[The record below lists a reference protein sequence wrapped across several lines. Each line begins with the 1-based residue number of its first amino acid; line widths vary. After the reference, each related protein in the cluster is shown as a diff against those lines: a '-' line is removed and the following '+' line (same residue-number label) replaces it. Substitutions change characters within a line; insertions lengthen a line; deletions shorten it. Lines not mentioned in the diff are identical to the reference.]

1 MPILSSPERAGGA
14 TTSSNIINIQGKN
27 NQKTSHIFWY
37 TVKSMGEKR
46 IVYMDH
52 SATTYVR
59 KEVLDAMIPY
69 HTELF
74 GNPSSIYS
82 IARASKK
89 AIDTAREQVAKA
101 LGAEPDEIYFTSGGS
116 ESDNWAI
123 KGIAW
128 ANRKKGNHI
137 ITSSIEHHAVLHACE
152 YLEKE
157 GFTVTY
163 LPVDQFGLVDP
174 AELEKAIT
182 DQTILIT
189 VMYANNEI
197 GTIEPIAEL
206 GAIARNHKIL
216 FHTDAVQVIGNIPVD
231 VKAQNIDLL
240 SLSAHKF
247 YGPKGVGAL
256 YIRKGTKIDNLIH
269 GGGQERRRRAGTENI
284 AGIVGLGK
292 AIELATADIEGH
304 NRKIR
309 ALRDRLMER
318 ILEKIP
324 HSRLNGHPEK
334 RLAGNINI
342 SFEFIE
348 GESMLLWL
356 DDEGI
361 CASTGSAC
369 TSGSLEPSHVLLATG
384 LPVEISH
391 GSLRL
396 TLGNINTDADVDFV
410 LEVLPKVV
418 SRLRDMSPLY
428 LKSGKEGGCNV
439 Q

>member
-1 MPILSSPERAGGA
+1 
-14 TTSSNIINIQGKN
+14 
-27 NQKTSHIFWY
+27 
-37 TVKSMGEKR
+37 MGEKR

-52 SATTYVR
+52 SATTYTK
-59 KEVLDAMIPY
+59 KEVLEAMIPY
-69 HTELF
+69 FSEHF

-82 IARASKK
+82 IAGDSKK
-89 AIDTAREQVAKA
+89 VIDAARVQVSKA
-101 LGAEPDEIYFTSGGS
+101 LGADTDEIYFTSGGS

-123 KGIAW
+123 KGVAF

-137 ITSSIEHHAVLHACE
+137 ITSAIEHHAVLHTCK

-163 LPVDQFGLVDP
+163 LPVDKYGMVDP
-174 AELEKAIT
+174 ADLEKAIT
-182 DQTILIT
+182 EKTILVS
-189 VMYANNEI
+189 VMFANNEI

-206 GAIARNHKIL
+206 GAVAHNHKVY
-216 FHTDAVQVIGNIPVD
+216 FHTDAVQAIGNVPVD
-231 VKAQNIDLL
+231 VKAQNIDML

-247 YGPKGVGAL
+247 YGPKGIGAL
-256 YIRKGTKIDNLIH
+256 YIRKGMKIENLIH
-269 GGGQERRRRAGTENI
+269 GGGQERKRRAGTENI

-292 AIELATADIEGH
+292 AIELATADIDGH
-304 NRKIR
+304 NRRIR
-309 ALRDRLMER
+309 AMRDRLLQG
-318 ILEKIP
+318 ILTKIP
-324 HSRLNGHPEK
+324 GTHLNGHNEK
-334 RLAGNINI
+334 RLPGNVNV

-369 TSGSLEPSHVLLATG
+369 TSGSLEPSHVLIATG
-384 LPVEISH
+384 LPVELSH

-396 TLGNINTDADVDFV
+396 TLGDINTEQDVDFV
-410 LEVLPKVV
+410 LKVLPKIV

-428 LKSGKEGGCNV
+428 RKSGKEGGCDV

>member
-1 MPILSSPERAGGA
+1 MHGWERIIRHPRTYSGTREAMGA
-14 TTSSNIINIQGKN
+14 QRTI
-27 NQKTSHIFWY
+27 
-37 TVKSMGEKR
+37 
-46 IVYMDH
+46 YMDH
-52 SATTYVR
+52 SATTFV
-59 KEVLDAMIPY
+59 KPEVANAMIPY
-69 HTELF
+69 FTEHF

-82 IARASKK
+82 IARESKK
-89 AIDTAREQVAKA
+89 AIDAARVQTAKA
-101 LGAEPDEIYFTSGGS
+101 LGADPDEIYFTSGGS

-123 KGIAW
+123 KGVAF
-128 ANRKKGNHI
+128 ANRKRGNHI
-137 ITSSIEHHAVLHACE
+137 ITSQIEHHAVLHTCQ

-157 GFTVTY
+157 GFEVTY
-163 LPVDQFGLVDP
+163 LPVDKYGLVDP
-174 AELEKAIT
+174 AVLEKAIT
-182 DQTILIT
+182 EKTILISI
-189 VMYANNEI
+189 MYANNEI

-206 GAIARNHKIL
+206 GAIARKHKVY
-216 FHTDAVQVIGNIPVD
+216 FHTDAVQAIGSVPID

-247 YGPKGVGAL
+247 YGPKGTGAL
-256 YIRKGTKIDNLIH
+256 YIKKGVRIDNLIH

-292 AIELATADIEGH
+292 AIEQATADIPGH
-304 NRKIR
+304 AAKIR
-309 ALRDRLMER
+309 AMRDRL
-318 ILEKIP
+318 IKGVLATIS
-324 HSRLNGHPEK
+324 HTRLNGHPEK
-334 RLAGNINI
+334 RLAGNFNV

-396 TLGNINTDADVDFV
+396 SLGDANSDKDVDFV

-418 SRLRDMSPLY
+418 KKLRDMSPLFV
-428 LKSGKEGGCNV
+428 KSGKEGGCNV

>member
-1 MPILSSPERAGGA
+1 
-14 TTSSNIINIQGKN
+14 
-27 NQKTSHIFWY
+27 
-37 TVKSMGEKR
+37 MGEKR
-46 IVYMDH
+46 IIYMDH

-59 KEVLDAMIPY
+59 KEVVDAMAPY
-69 HTELF
+69 HAEHF

-82 IARASKK
+82 IARESKK
-89 AIDTAREQVAKA
+89 AIDTARVQVAQA
-101 LGAEPDEIYFTSGGS
+101 LGTDPDEIYFTSGGS

-123 KGIAW
+123 KGVAF

-137 ITSSIEHHAVLHACE
+137 ITSAIEHHAVIHTCE
-152 YLEKE
+152 YLGKE

-163 LPVDQFGLVDP
+163 LPVDEYGLVNP

-182 DQTILIT
+182 DKTILISI
-189 VMYANNEI
+189 MYANNEI

-206 GAIARNHKIL
+206 GAIARNHKIP
-216 FHTDAVQVIGNIPVD
+216 FHTDAVQAIGNIPID
-231 VKAQNIDLL
+231 AKAQNIDLL

-256 YIRKGTKIDNLIH
+256 YIRKGIKIDNLIH

-284 AGIVGLGK
+284 AGIAGLGK

-309 ALRDRLMER
+309 ALRDRLLNS
-318 ILEKIP
+318 ILATIP
-324 HSRLNGHPEK
+324 HTHLNGHPEK
-334 RLAGNINI
+334 RLPGNINI
-342 SFEFIE
+342 SFEFVE

-396 TLGNINTDADVDFV
+396 TLGNVNTDVDVDFV
-410 LEVLPKVV
+410 LDVLPKVV
-418 SRLRDMSPLY
+418 SRLREMSPLY
-428 LKSGKEGGCNV
+428 HKAGKQGEGV
-439 Q
+439 KK

>member
-1 MPILSSPERAGGA
+1 
-14 TTSSNIINIQGKN
+14 
-27 NQKTSHIFWY
+27 
-37 TVKSMGEKR
+37 MGEKR
-46 IVYMDH
+46 IIYMDH
-52 SATTYVR
+52 SATTYVH
-59 KEVLDAMIPY
+59 KDVIEAMTPY
-69 HTELF
+69 HAEFF

-82 IARASKK
+82 FSKHSKK
-89 AIDTAREQVAKA
+89 AIDAARAQVAQA

-123 KGIAW
+123 KGIAY

-137 ITSSIEHHAVLHACE
+137 ITTKIEHHAVIHTCE
-152 YLEKE
+152 YLEKN
-157 GFTVTY
+157 GFEVTY
-163 LPVDQFGLVDP
+163 LPVDQYGLVDP
-174 AELEKAIT
+174 ADLEKTIT
-182 DQTILIT
+182 DKTILISI
-189 VMYANNEI
+189 MYANNEI

-206 GAIARNHKIL
+206 GAIAKKHNVP
-216 FHTDAVQVIGNIPVD
+216 FHTDAVQAVGNVHID

-240 SLSAHKF
+240 SLSAHKL
-247 YGPKGVGAL
+247 YGPKGVGVL

-304 NRKIR
+304 NRKIL
-309 ALRDRLMER
+309 ALRDRLLR
-318 ILEKIP
+318 GIIATIP
-324 HSRLNGHPEK
+324 HAHLNGHPEK
-334 RLAGNINI
+334 RLPGNINI

-396 TLGNINTDADVDFV
+396 TLGDVNTDADVDFV

-418 SRLRDMSPLY
+418 TRLREMSPLY
-428 LKSGKEGGCNV
+428 KKSGKEGGCNV
-439 Q
+439 

>member
-1 MPILSSPERAGGA
+1 
-14 TTSSNIINIQGKN
+14 
-27 NQKTSHIFWY
+27 
-37 TVKSMGEKR
+37 MGEKR

-52 SATTYVR
+52 SATTYTR

-69 HTELF
+69 YAENF

-82 IARASKK
+82 IARVSKN
-89 AIDTAREQVAKA
+89 ALDIARAQVAKA
-101 LGAEPDEIYFTSGGS
+101 LGADPDEIYFTSCGS

-123 KGIAW
+123 KGIAFG
-128 ANRKKGNHI
+128 NRKKGNHI
-137 ITSSIEHHAVLHACE
+137 ITTKIEHHAVLHTCK

-157 GFTVTY
+157 GFSVTY
-163 LPVDQFGLVDP
+163 LPVDNYGLVDP
-174 AELEKAIT
+174 ADLEKAIT
-182 DQTILIT
+182 DTTILVTI
-189 VMYANNEI
+189 MYANNEI
-197 GTIEPIAEL
+197 GTIEPVAEL
-206 GAIARNHKIL
+206 GAIARRHKVY
-216 FHTDAVQVIGNIPVD
+216 FHTDAVQVIGNVPVD
-231 VKAQNIDLL
+231 VRAENIDLL

-256 YIRKGTKIDNLIH
+256 YIRKGVKIDNLIH

-304 NRKIR
+304 NRRIR
-309 ALRDRLMER
+309 AMRDRLLKG
-318 ILEKIP
+318 IVEKIP
-324 HSRLNGHPEK
+324 HTHLNGHPEK
-334 RLAGNINI
+334 RLPGNINI

-396 TLGNINTDADVDFV
+396 TLGNVNTEADVDFV

-428 LKSGKEGGCNV
+428 QKSGKEGDCDV

>member
-1 MPILSSPERAGGA
+1 MGKQR
-14 TTSSNIINIQGKN
+14 II
-27 NQKTSHIFWY
+27 
-37 TVKSMGEKR
+37 
-46 IVYMDH
+46 YMDH
-52 SATTYVR
+52 SATTYT
-59 KEVLDAMIPY
+59 KEEVVDAMLPY
-69 HTELF
+69 FTRHF
-74 GNPSSIYS
+74 GNPSSIYG
-82 IARASKK
+82 IARESKT
-89 AIDTAREQVAKA
+89 AIDTARAQVAKA
-101 LGAEPDEIYFTSGGS
+101 LGAQPDEIYFTSCGS

-123 KGIAW
+123 KGVAY
-128 ANRKKGNHI
+128 ANRKRGNHI
-137 ITSSIEHHAVLHACE
+137 VTTKIEHHAVLHTCQF
-152 YLEKE
+152 LEKE

-163 LPVDQFGLVDP
+163 LPVDQYGRVDP
-174 AELEKAIT
+174 ADLEKAIT
-182 DQTILIT
+182 DKTILVSI
-189 VMYANNEI
+189 MYANNEI
-197 GTIEPIAEL
+197 GTIEPIREL
-206 GAIARNHKIL
+206 AAIAQKHKVY
-216 FHTDAVQVIGNIPVD
+216 FHTDAVQAIGNIPID

-256 YIRKGTKIDNLIH
+256 YIRNGVRIENLIH
-269 GGGQERRRRAGTENI
+269 GGGQERKKRAGTENI
-284 AGIVGLGK
+284 AGIVGCGK

-304 NRKIR
+304 NARIR
-309 ALRDRLMER
+309 AMRDRL
-318 ILEKIP
+318 LQGVLAKIP
-324 HSRLNGHPEK
+324 HARLNGHPTE
-334 RLAGNINI
+334 RLAGNFNV

-396 TLGNINTDADVDFV
+396 TLGDANTDEDVDIV

-428 LKSGKEGGCNV
+428 QKAAKDGGCNV
-439 Q
+439 

>member
-1 MPILSSPERAGGA
+1 MQERIIHISAKNQIPEE
-14 TTSSNIINIQGKN
+14 T
-27 NQKTSHIFWY
+27 
-37 TVKSMGEKR
+37 MEEKR
-46 IVYMDH
+46 TIYMDH
-52 SATTYVR
+52 SATTYTR
-59 KEVLDAMIPY
+59 KEVLEAMIPY
-69 HTELF
+69 FTKHF

-82 IARASKK
+82 IARDSKK
-89 AIDTAREQVAKA
+89 AIDTSRVQTAKA
-101 LGAEPDEIYFTSGGS
+101 LGADPDEIYFTSGGS

-123 KGIAW
+123 KGVAL
-128 ANRKKGNHI
+128 ANRKRGNHI
-137 ITSSIEHHAVLHACE
+137 ITTQIEHHAVLHTCQF
-152 YLEKE
+152 LEKE
-157 GFTVTY
+157 GFEVTY
-163 LPVDQFGLVDP
+163 LPVDQYGLVDP
-174 AELEKAIT
+174 SVLEKAIT
-182 DQTILIT
+182 EKTILISI
-189 VMYANNEI
+189 MYANNEI

-206 GAIARNHKIL
+206 GAIARKHKVY
-216 FHTDAVQVIGNIPVD
+216 FHTDAVQVIGNIPID

-247 YGPKGVGAL
+247 YGPKGIGAL
-256 YIRKGTKIDNLIH
+256 YIKKGVRIENLIH

-292 AIELATADIEGH
+292 AIEMATADIPGH
-304 NRKIR
+304 SAKIR
-309 ALRDRLMER
+309 AMRDRL
-318 ILEKIP
+318 IKGVLDTIS
-324 HSRLNGHPEK
+324 HARLNGHPEK
-334 RLAGNINI
+334 RLPGNFNV

-396 TLGNINTDADVDFV
+396 TLGDANTEKDVDFV

-418 SRLRDMSPLY
+418 TKLRDMSPLY
-428 LKSGKEGGCNV
+428 QKSGKEGGCNV
-439 Q
+439 

>member
-1 MPILSSPERAGGA
+1 
-14 TTSSNIINIQGKN
+14 
-27 NQKTSHIFWY
+27 
-37 TVKSMGEKR
+37 MGEKR
-46 IVYMDH
+46 TVYLDH

-59 KEVLDAMIPY
+59 KEVLDAMVPY
-69 HTELF
+69 FTDHF
-74 GNPSSIYS
+74 GNPSSIYH
-82 IARASKK
+82 IAGVSRK
-89 AIDTAREQVAKA
+89 AIDTARAQVAKA
-101 LGAEPDEIYFTSGGS
+101 LGATPEEIYFTSGGS

-123 KGIAW
+123 KGIAS
-128 ANRKKGNHI
+128 ANVKKGNHI
-137 ITSSIEHHAVLHACE
+137 ITTKIEHHAVLHTCQF
-152 YLEKE
+152 LEKN

-163 LPVDQFGLVDP
+163 LPVDKYGLVDP
-174 AELEKAIT
+174 AVLERAIT
-182 DQTILIT
+182 DKTILISI
-189 VMYANNEI
+189 MYANNEI

-206 GAIARNHKIL
+206 GAIARKHKIP
-216 FHTDAVQVIGNIPVD
+216 FHTDAVQAIGNVKID
-231 VKAQNIDLL
+231 VNAQNIDLL

-247 YGPKGVGAL
+247 YGPKGVGVL

-284 AGIVGLGK
+284 AGIVGCGK

-304 NRKIR
+304 NKRIR
-309 ALRDRLMER
+309 ALRDRLLAG
-318 ILEKIP
+318 IQAAIP
-324 HSRLNGHPEK
+324 HTHLNGHPEK
-334 RLAGNINI
+334 RLPGNINI

-396 TLGNINTDADVDFV
+396 TLGNVNTDADVDFV

-418 SRLRDMSPLY
+418 SRLREMSPLY
-428 LKSGKEGGCNV
+428 KGKHGGCNV

>member
-1 MPILSSPERAGGA
+1 MA
-14 TTSSNIINIQGKN
+14 
-27 NQKTSHIFWY
+27 
-37 TVKSMGEKR
+37 EKR
-46 IVYMDH
+46 IIYMDH

-59 KEVLDAMIPY
+59 REVVDSMVPY
-69 HTELF
+69 FSENF

-82 IARASKK
+82 IARVSKT
-89 AIDTAREQVAKA
+89 AIDTARAQVAKA
-101 LGAEPDEIYFTSGGS
+101 LGAEVEEIYFTSGGS

-123 KGIAW
+123 KGVAW
-128 ANRKKGNHI
+128 ANRKKGDHI
-137 ITSSIEHHAVLHACE
+137 ITSKIEHHAVLHACE

-163 LPVDQFGLVDP
+163 LPVDQYGLVDP

-182 DQTILIT
+182 DRTILIT
-189 VMYANNEI
+189 IMFANNEI
-197 GTIEPIAEL
+197 GTIEPVAEL
-206 GAIARNHKIL
+206 GAIARKHAIP
-216 FHTDAVQVIGNIPVD
+216 FHTDAVQVIGNVPVD

-247 YGPKGVGAL
+247 YGPKGAGAL
-256 YIRKGTKIDNLIH
+256 YIRKGTRIENLIH
-269 GGGQERRRRAGTENI
+269 GGAQERKRRAGTENI

-309 ALRDRLMER
+309 ALRDRLMKG

-324 HSRLNGHPEK
+324 NARLNGHPEK
-334 RLAGNINI
+334 RLPGNINI

-418 SRLRDMSPLY
+418 LRLREMSPLY
-428 LKSGKEGGCNV
+428 QKGGKEGGCNV

>member
-1 MPILSSPERAGGA
+1 
-14 TTSSNIINIQGKN
+14 
-27 NQKTSHIFWY
+27 
-37 TVKSMGEKR
+37 MGEKR

-52 SATTYVR
+52 SATTYTK
-59 KEVLDAMIPY
+59 KEVLEAMIPY
-69 HTELF
+69 YSEHF

-82 IARASKK
+82 IAGDSKK
-89 AIDTAREQVAKA
+89 AIDAARVQVAQA
-101 LGAEPDEIYFTSGGS
+101 LGADTDEIYFTSGGS

-123 KGIAW
+123 KGVAF

-137 ITSSIEHHAVLHACE
+137 ITSAIEHHAVLHTCK

-163 LPVDQFGLVDP
+163 LPVDRYGMVDP
-174 AELEKAIT
+174 ADLEKVIT
-182 DQTILIT
+182 EKTILVS
-189 VMYANNEI
+189 VMFANNEI

-206 GAIARNHKIL
+206 GAVAHNHNVY
-216 FHTDAVQVIGNIPVD
+216 FHTDAVQVIGNVQVD
-231 VKAQNIDLL
+231 VKTQNIDLL

-247 YGPKGVGAL
+247 YGPKGIGAL
-256 YIRKGTKIDNLIH
+256 YIKKGVKIDNLIH
-269 GGGQERRRRAGTENI
+269 GGGQERKRRAGTENI

-292 AIELATADIEGH
+292 AIELATADIDGH
-304 NRKIR
+304 NRRIR
-309 ALRDRLMER
+309 RLRDRLLQG
-318 ILEKIP
+318 ILAKIP
-324 HSRLNGHPEK
+324 GTYLNGHKEK
-334 RLAGNINI
+334 RLPGNINV

-396 TLGNINTDADVDFV
+396 TLGDINTEQDVDFV

-428 LKSGKEGGCNV
+428 RKSGKEGGCDV